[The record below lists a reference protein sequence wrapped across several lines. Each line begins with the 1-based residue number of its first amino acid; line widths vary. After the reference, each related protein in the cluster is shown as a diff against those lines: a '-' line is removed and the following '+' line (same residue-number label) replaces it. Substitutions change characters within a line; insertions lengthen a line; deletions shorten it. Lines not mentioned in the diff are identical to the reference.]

1 MAKVLVVDDEEGIL
15 IFLREFLRDDG
26 HEVWVAED
34 AEVAFGMLAAEARC
48 SSENQL
54 ARMRQ
59 RTAFPEYCPRKTHA
73 VRSHTAHQVI
83 ADHRH

>member
-34 AEVAFGMLAAEARC
+34 AEVALGMLAAEDIDVVVTDII
-48 SSENQL
+48 
-54 ARMRQ
+54 M
-59 RTAFPEYCPRKTHA
+59 PRVTGVSLLKSIKEKSPH
-73 VRSHTAHQVI
+73 V
-83 ADHRH
+83 